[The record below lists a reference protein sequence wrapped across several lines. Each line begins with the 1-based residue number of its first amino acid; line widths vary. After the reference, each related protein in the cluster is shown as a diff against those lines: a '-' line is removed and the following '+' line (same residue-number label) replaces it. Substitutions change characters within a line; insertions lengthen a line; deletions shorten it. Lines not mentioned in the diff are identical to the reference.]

1 MPRRRS
7 TSALKSSPSDLVDA
21 IERARSRLGRLASTI
36 LFFPSVGS
44 TNDVALE
51 RSAMRLARRSAEG
64 AKAAAERSAEAG
76 LPEGLI
82 VVADQ
87 QTAGRG
93 RRGRNWF
100 SPPGSGLYVSVV
112 LAPATSRVDPARA
125 TMLTTLAA
133 GVALAEGVAAATGLH
148 VDLKWPN
155 DLYVSRRKLA
165 GILAEGAPDDALV
178 LGYGINV
185 AAAAFPPE
193 LGDRATSLE
202 SELGRAVDRP
212 TVLVETL
219 AALSRRYEDLLA
231 GRFDAIL
238 DAWRRRAP
246 AASGARVSWATN
258 AGTQSGITAG
268 IDDTGA
274 LLVKTS
280 DRLERIVAGEVNW
293 L

>member
-1 MPRRRS
+1 
-7 TSALKSSPSDLVDA
+7 L
-21 IERARSRLGRLASTI
+21 
-36 LFFPSVGS
+36 
-44 TNDVALE
+44 
-51 RSAMRLARRSAEG
+51 
-64 AKAAAERSAEAG
+64 
-76 LPEGLI
+76 
-82 VVADQ
+82 
-87 QTAGRG
+87 
-93 RRGRNWF
+93 
-100 SPPGSGLYVSVV
+100 
-112 LAPATSRVDPARA
+112 VDPARA

-133 GVALAEGVAAATGLH
+133 GVALAEGVAAATGLQ

-155 DLYVSRRKLA
+155 DLHVSRRKLA
-165 GILAEGAPDDALV
+165 GILAEGAPDGAIV

-185 AAAAFPPE
+185 AATAFPPE

-238 DAWRRRAP
+238 DAWRRHAP

-268 IDDTGA
+268 IDETGA
-274 LLVKTS
+274 LLVKTA
-280 DRLERIVAGEVNW
+280 DGVERIVAGEVMW